1 MFFFFKLKTAYEMR
15 ISDWSSD
22 VCSSDLL
29 EFRNPLAPA
38 LLDINVFQRVAKL
51 LEALIPLRTKR
62 RHPLPTPQPAAD
74 KACRGRQ
81 QHENHGEYDVQR
93 NSPGSERK
101 ENLSACPQ
109 RIKPHEPI
117 NREGTRIRRGR
128 RPSGPALPCV
138 SGRHRETRSEEH
150 TSEL

>member
-1 MFFFFKLKTAYEMR
+1 MKARF
-15 ISDWSSD
+15 
-22 VCSSDLL
+22 
-29 EFRNPLAPA
+29 EFRKPPAPA
-38 LLDINVFQRVAKL
+38 LLDINVFDRGSKL
-51 LEALIPLRTKR
+51 LDALIPLRTKR

-117 NREGTRIRRGR
+117 NRE
-128 RPSGPALPCV
+128 
-138 SGRHRETRSEEH
+138 RSEERRVGKGGVR
-150 TSEL
+150 TCRSRWSPDN

>member
-1 MFFFFKLKTAYEMR
+1 MIRRPPKSTRTDTLFPYTTL
-15 ISDWSSD
+15 
-22 VCSSDLL
+22 
-29 EFRNPLAPA
+29 FRS
-38 LLDINVFQRVAKL
+38 L

-128 RPSGPALPCV
+128 RPSGTDLPCV
-138 SGRHRETRSEEH
+138 NGRHRETRPSSGWSPCRNPPSAPH
-150 TSEL
+150 ARTSRHGWRRVPPRTHEG